1 MTEPY
6 KPEWAKRLEEWGKGM
21 EAKYGRRS
29 VHPSNSS
36 PEEWNS
42 DDSFQQ
48 TPSDKEHYTHHAHR
62 WSKDPSPSWQRQNN
76 PVGTIVGDII
86 SYFIITYAPLY
97 FPTFFLSGYS
107 AVRIVIILS
116 ILVHISVSLVLLIIP
131 IRPLYYLGH
140 TIMNLAGL
148 TSMVVMVSIFPF
160 NVPYGLGYI
169 VQIALWIAIAIVA
182 IVTLFEFL
190 NIFGSDSHY
199 EC

>member
-6 KPEWAKRLEEWGKGM
+6 KPEWAKRLEEWGKEM
-21 EAKYGRRS
+21 EAKYGRHSRR
-29 VHPSNSS
+29 HPEPGEGTRTENLDSS
-36 PEEWNS
+36 CGQNDGNKKWHEGRPG
-42 DDSFQQ
+42 
-48 TPSDKEHYTHHAHR
+48 
-62 WSKDPSPSWQRQNN
+62 WQRQNN
-76 PVGTIVGDII
+76 PVGEIVGNII

-97 FPTFFLSGYS
+97 FPTFFLPGYS
-107 AVRIVIILS
+107 AVRTVIILS
-116 ILVHISVSLVLLIIP
+116 ILVHIGVSFVLLILP